1 MSNLAELEKE
11 VLNLPP
17 QQRERLVLA
26 AWESLEPSSAALT
39 DSAIDPEGLEI
50 AIDRDKQIESGSVQ
64 TISHSE
70 FMQRTGGE

>member
-26 AWESLEPSSAALT
+26 AWESLELSSAALA
-39 DSAIDPEGLEI
+39 DSAIDPEGLKI
-50 AIDRDKQIESGSVQ
+50 AISRDNDIESGSVQ

-70 FMQRTGGE
+70 FMRRTGGE